1 MNGDCFSRERV
12 NLRITVILSGGLSEP
27 YRLAFRASYWRYT
40 LGSKHPVKLV
50 IKTSLT
56 TVSPFDDFPKCQ
68 RSLTCNYGTLVTIA
82 TANWRNYRRPIK
94 SECAV
99 YSFN

>member
-1 MNGDCFSRERV
+1 MNGDCFSRERA

-56 TVSPFDDFPKCQ
+56 PKINCPLILEFEIQ
-68 RSLTCNYGTLVTIA
+68 DQL
-82 TANWRNYRRPIK
+82 WQPIL
-94 SECAV
+94 
-99 YSFN
+99 FLR